1 MKDFKAQEKS
11 NKLHEEELGARWKEK
26 YAEAFQFRA
35 LLASRSNIFVHGPN
49 GSGKTSFVIDCIKVQ
64 SNINSNFFVNVDCI
78 EYYSER
84 LLSIFVSQ
92 HLNTLIYRAAKKVK
106 SYGEE
111 MKP

>member
-1 MKDFKAQEKS
+1 MEI
-11 NKLHEEELGARWKEK
+11 
-26 YAEAFQFRA
+26 FQFRA

-64 SNINSNFFVNVDCI
+64 TNINSNFFVNVDCI

-84 LLSIFVSQ
+84 LLSIYVSQ
-92 HLNTLIYRAAKKVK
+92 HLNTLIYRAAKKVI